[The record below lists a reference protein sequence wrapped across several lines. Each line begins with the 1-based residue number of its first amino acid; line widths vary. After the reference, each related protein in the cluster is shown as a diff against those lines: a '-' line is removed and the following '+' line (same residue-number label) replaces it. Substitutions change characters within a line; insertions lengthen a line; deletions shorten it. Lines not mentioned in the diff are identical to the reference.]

1 MDGRAGVCTTLLLWG
16 ADDRAV
22 DRNGQSCRSIAAQR
36 RMWPVVGL
44 LDEAER
50 AYFLACARRLEEQG
64 RAVVVAD
71 PESVKEGTEEV
82 LPAVVSL
89 VCEALPDDMAYLLDH
104 MLRGSPGAQGL

>member
-1 MDGRAGVCTTLLLWG
+1 MDGRASVCTTLLLWG

-22 DRNGQSCRSIAAQR
+22 DRNGQSCRYIAAQR

-50 AYFLACARRLEEQG
+50 AYFLARARRLEERG

-71 PESVKEGTEEV
+71 SENVEQGTEEV

-89 VCEALPDDMAYLLDH
+89 VCEALPDDVARTLDY
-104 MLRGSPGAQGL
+104 MLRGSPGPQGL